1 MDLKRYL
8 EELEGRA
15 SPPAHDPEL
24 PPCPLCGA
32 PAFRGGDFRAP
43 HRIEHDCDC
52 VYREPEAYGKALFA
66 LWPRW
71 WWPRAFREGLPPQY
85 RAYLERSW
93 EGPKAVLEA
102 LEGWYERGRVL
113 YIHGPPGTGKTHLA
127 ARLGH
132 RLAQEGKR
140 TLFLGES
147 AFYDRAR
154 REALEEG
161 AVRLLDQVDALVLDD
176 LGKARLTPFAAEVLF
191 GLLEAAHGGR
201 LRLVITANYPP
212 EEAARRLGE
221 NAEAALSRVDWEVK
235 VTGPDRRKARKGEGA
250 FPF

>member
-8 EELEGRA
+8 EELKGRA
-15 SPPAHDPEL
+15 NPPAHDPEL

-52 VYREPEAYGKALFA
+52 IYREPEAYGKALFA

-85 RAYLERSW
+85 QAYLERSW
-93 EGPKAVLEA
+93 EGPRAVLEA
-102 LEGWYERGRVL
+102 LEAWYEKGKVL

-127 ARLGH
+127 VRLGY

-147 AFYDRAR
+147 AFYARAR

-176 LGKARLTPFAAEVLF
+176 LGKARLTPFAARSSS
-191 GLLEAAHGGR
+191 ASWRPPTGGSSGSSS
-201 LRLVITANYPP
+201 PP
-212 EEAARRLGE
+212 TTRPRRPRGGWE
-221 NAEAALSRVDWEVK
+221 RTPRPPSPGWIGRSR
-235 VTGPDRRKARKGEGA
+235 
-250 FPF
+250 